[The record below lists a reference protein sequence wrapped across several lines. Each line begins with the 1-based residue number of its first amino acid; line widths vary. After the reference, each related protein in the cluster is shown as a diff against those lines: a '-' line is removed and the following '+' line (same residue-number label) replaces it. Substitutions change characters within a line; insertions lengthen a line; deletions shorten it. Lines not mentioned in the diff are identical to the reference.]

1 MKDPLII
8 LIVILAIVIVWRGPK
23 TLPQIGRML
32 GRGVK
37 EAKREAAEIKVDIH
51 KGRAARPRP
60 MRHLSRRQ
68 RLRSRRPR
76 RSPAHRVPGLP
87 VQAVPGPPGNSDP
100 SGDR

>member
-37 EAKREAAEIKVDIH
+37 EARREAAEIKVDIH
-51 KGRAARPRP
+51 KDDGAATTNAAPVA
-60 MRHLSRRQ
+60 
-68 RLRSRRPR
+68 
-76 RSPAHRVPGLP
+76 PAAAP
-87 VQAVPGPPGNSDP
+87 VAPATPVPGPPG
-100 SGDR
+100 SGAPGPGGPGPA